1 MITTPHKP
9 AQFYKRWS
17 LTSTIKD
24 GWRPG
29 DITVSATYEEGHEPT
44 KEQLRALADDAIDE
58 AQEVCD
64 RRNAD
69 RDQSTRFTSTGKG

>member
-9 AQFYKRWS
+9 ATFYKRWA

-24 GWRPG
+24 GWRPS

-44 KEQLRALADDAIDE
+44 KDQLQALANAAIDE

-64 RRNAD
+64 RRNAE
-69 RDQSTRFTSTGKG
+69 RDQVSRFTSKG